1 MGKKRLILQLFTT
14 FFKIGLF
21 TFGGGYAMIP
31 VIDSECVEK
40 RKWLTSDDLMSI
52 TAIAESTPGPV
63 AINCA
68 TSTGYRLAGFL
79 GAASATFG
87 VVLPS
92 FIIIFIISTF
102 FNSLLDNQIIA
113 NAFRGIKVAV
123 GVLITSAG
131 IKMLRH
137 IHTESS
143 NRVFSR
149 CVAWLTLA
157 VALVI
162 NFLGVDFS
170 SVYLVLIS
178 GCAGYAAYL
187 TAKFREA
194 KR

>member
-1 MGKKRLILQLFTT
+1 MGKKRLIFQLFTT

-40 RKWLTSDDLMSI
+40 RKWLTSDELMSM
-52 TAIAESTPGPV
+52 TAIAESTPGPI

-68 TSTGYRLAGFL
+68 TATGYRLAGL
-79 GAASATFG
+79 WGAFSATFG

-92 FIIIFIISTF
+92 FVIIFIISTF
-102 FNSLLDNQIIA
+102 FNTLLDNAIIA

-123 GVLITSAG
+123 GVLITAAG

-137 IHTESS
+137 VHSESS

-149 CVAWLTLA
+149 CVAWIILA
-157 VALVI
+157 AALAI
-162 NFLGVDFS
+162 NFLSVNFS

-187 TAKFREA
+187 ISKHREA
-194 KR
+194 NK